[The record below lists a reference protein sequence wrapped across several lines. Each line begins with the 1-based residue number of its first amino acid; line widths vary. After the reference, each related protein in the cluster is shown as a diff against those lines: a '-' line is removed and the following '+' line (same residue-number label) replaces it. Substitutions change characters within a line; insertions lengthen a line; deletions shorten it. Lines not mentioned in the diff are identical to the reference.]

1 MTVHLRASRNPPSS
15 LPPSL
20 SLCCPGHPNF
30 GFCSSFPNLG
40 LQACSESN
48 LKCPFRNIFYLLF
61 FLWRQWPVTLGKVIF
76 VLPFSHSRHRC
87 LSPLYPGLHRST
99 SCSGE
104 MIQWVKDSLCSAHTK
119 VISGGAPTCLDPSA
133 GEANIG
139 GSRGLTGQPD

>member
-1 MTVHLRASRNPPSS
+1 MP
-15 LPPSL
+15 
-20 SLCCPGHPNF
+20 
-30 GFCSSFPNLG
+30 FPEYFLLTIFPLEAVACDLG
-40 LQACSESN
+40 E
-48 LKCPFRNIFYLLF
+48 R
-61 FLWRQWPVTLGKVIF
+61 VIF

-139 GSRGLTGQPD
+139 GSQGLTGQPD